1 MKADRH
7 EVVPG
12 NVDFSVA
19 DPQKRVPII
28 FFRGKRVILIDFS
41 VKTKQIAPNRS
52 GIDR

>member
-28 FFRGKRVILIDFS
+28 FFRGKRVIQYRLFCPD
-41 VKTKQIAPNRS
+41 KT
-52 GIDR
+52 DRAESPRY